1 LLETAKTGD
10 GMAYFAGWLRRLI
23 EQAGSTDSTGKLSVY
38 IRGLYEQAGNYAGT
52 VHQGEYY
59 REAFD
64 TAGVAGF
71 PLRSLGVFI
80 KLVTVGLVRDY
91 LLRRFLK
98 SNEEIV
104 LKSAVCRN
112 LEIESRIH

>member
-1 LLETAKTGD
+1 
-10 GMAYFAGWLRRLI
+10 
-23 EQAGSTDSTGKLSVY
+23 VY

-52 VHQGEYY
+52 IHQGEYH
-59 REAFD
+59 RETSD
-64 TAGVAGF
+64 IAGSTGL

-91 LLRRFLK
+91 FLRRFLK

-104 LKSAVCRN
+104 LKSAVCRDI
-112 LEIESRIH
+112 EIESRIH

>member
-10 GMAYFAGWLRRLI
+10 GTAYFAGWLRRLI
-23 EQAGSTDSTGKLSVY
+23 EQAGATDSAGKWNVY
-38 IRGLYEQAGNYAGT
+38 IRGLYEQAGNNAGT
-52 VHQGEYY
+52 IHQGDYH
-59 REAFD
+59 RETSD
-64 TAGVAGF
+64 IAGSTGL

-104 LKSAVCRN
+104 LRSAVCRD